1 MNLAQNELRARAA
14 AFAAN
19 HAGDRDEMR
28 DTQTFWNDFFFNI
41 FGVKRERAAIYE
53 RSVDKLKSAL
63 GRIDLFWPGE
73 LIIEQ
78 KSARRDL
85 FGAEQQALEYLHGT
99 PEAELPKRVSTCD
112 FRSFRL
118 FDLQTRKTHSFA
130 KKERHLYKCDSNS
143 TKCSARTVNIPVRKM
158 ARSRCDEK

>member
-1 MNLAQNELRARAA
+1 MTLAQNELRARAA

-41 FGVKRERAAIYE
+41 FGVKRERVAIYE
-53 RSVDKLKSAL
+53 RSVDKLRGAR

-78 KSARRDL
+78 KSLGRDL
-85 FGAEQQALEYLHGT
+85 FGAEQ
-99 PEAELPKRVSTCD
+99 
-112 FRSFRL
+112 
-118 FDLQTRKTHSFA
+118 
-130 KKERHLYKCDSNS
+130 
-143 TKCSARTVNIPVRKM
+143 
-158 ARSRCDEK
+158 

>member
-1 MNLAQNELRARAA
+1 MGIQTPELRARAA

-53 RSVDKLKSAL
+53 RSVDNLKSAR

-73 LIIEQ
+73 VIIEQ
-78 KSARRDL
+78 KST
-85 FGAEQQALEYLHGT
+85 GHY
-99 PEAELPKRVSTCD
+99 
-112 FRSFRL
+112 
-118 FDLQTRKTHSFA
+118 QTVTVKQSASGQGFFA
-130 KKERHLYKCDSNS
+130 
-143 TKCSARTVNIPVRKM
+143 V
-158 ARSRCDEK
+158 